1 MTQGT
6 PCVIYFPGCGGA
18 LFYDRIGLSSI
29 MLLLRAGFAV
39 AVPPRHLCCGY
50 PLLSAGMD
58 TAFEDNLA
66 HNRQYLASMIRALGK
81 QGFEVAHLVTSCGTC
96 LEGLERMGLSEQFPG
111 LGQRDIMQLVLP
123 LLRKEQLEHPLP
135 PGTSL
140 VYHASCHSEWAGIPA
155 AKGQKQ
161 IVAALS
167 NFSGAK
173 VLLNGGCCGESGM
186 GAMTSPQIYNLLR
199 SRKQISLQAAFAAL
213 DGPEAHSG
221 KAALPPVLVGCPSC
235 KIGIGRCLIN
245 LHDKRPVLH
254 VAEWV
259 AGMIDGED
267 RRQSFRRR
275 VNETRGDVRVVE
287 G

>member
-1 MTQGT
+1 MKLESTLVLCDLDALMLGPDGNLTQ
-6 PCVIYFPGCGGA
+6 V
-18 LFYDRIGLSSI
+18 
-29 MLLLRAGFAV
+29 
-39 AVPPRHLCCGY
+39 
-50 PLLSAGMD
+50 
-58 TAFEDNLA
+58 
-66 HNRQYLASMIRALGK
+66 
-81 QGFEVAHLVTSCGTC
+81 
-96 LEGLERMGLSEQFPG
+96 
-111 LGQRDIMQLVLP
+111 QRDVLQLVLP
-123 LLRKEQLEHPLP
+123 LLKKEQLEHPLP

-186 GAMTSPQIYNLLR
+186 GALTSPQIYNLLR
-199 SRKQISLQAAFAAL
+199 SRKQISLQRTF
-213 DGPEAHSG
+213 DEIDSPEARAG
-221 KAALPPVLVGCPSC
+221 KNGVLPPVLVGCPSC

-275 VNETRGDVRVVE
+275 VNETRGDVRVVK